1 MIQDKQTGISEKML
15 RRIGQKKKGKIEI
28 RRKYKY
34 QTHYMYIY
42 NCKTSPLC
50 LEHAK
55 KKNIYPFDK
64 KINGITDF
72 TIIKSPVKVSHH
84 HFLKNNSWHHPEPM
98 EK

>member
-15 RRIGQKKKGKIEI
+15 RRIGQKKGKIEI

-34 QTHYMYIY
+34 QTHYI
-42 NCKTSPLC
+42 SQIC

-55 KKNIYPFDK
+55 KIRDNNNNIYPFNK
-64 KINGITDF
+64 KINRITDV

-84 HFLKNNSWHHPEPM
+84 HFLKNYSWHHPKPM